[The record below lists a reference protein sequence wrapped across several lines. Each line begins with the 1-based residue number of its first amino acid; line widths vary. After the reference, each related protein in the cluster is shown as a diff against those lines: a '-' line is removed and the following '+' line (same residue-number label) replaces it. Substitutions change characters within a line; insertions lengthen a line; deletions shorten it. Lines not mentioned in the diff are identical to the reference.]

1 VGKYGL
7 VRRTAKCRSGGRRP
21 HGAWGVGGGGKC
33 GRHAV
38 PEQGEPGGGLVRELA
53 MWDGRV
59 GSRGERK
66 RNGPSPNEKCRFG
79 FNKKFQLT

>member
-1 VGKYGL
+1 
-7 VRRTAKCRSGGRRP
+7 
-21 HGAWGVGGGGKC
+21 
-33 GRHAV
+33 V

-53 MWDGRV
+53 TWDGRV

-66 RNGPSPNEKCRFG
+66 RNGPSPNEKCRFR